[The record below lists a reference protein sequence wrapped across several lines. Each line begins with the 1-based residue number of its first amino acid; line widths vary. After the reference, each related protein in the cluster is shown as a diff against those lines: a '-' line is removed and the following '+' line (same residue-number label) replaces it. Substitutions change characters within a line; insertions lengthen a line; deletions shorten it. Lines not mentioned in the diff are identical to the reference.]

1 LIFGHHN
8 NRNNAEIALL
18 NSETNKTMRHN
29 YFCAYLLFGFCKA
42 VATWVASSQ
51 IITQGGQP
59 SPTVPIVTALSLS
72 STPKL
77 RGEIDA
83 NANLVVFPSRRDLL
97 FGGLILVSSQLNR
110 SRCRY
115 HKGSAFHRRSKSR
128 QLRYSHQ
135 QAA

>member
-1 LIFGHHN
+1 VSIKKAEKVFLIFGHHN

-51 IITQGGQP
+51 IPRIRGA
-59 SPTVPIVTALSLS
+59 TVPQFCPLLRRLVAFLDDQE
-72 STPKL
+72 L

-83 NANLVVFPSRRDLL
+83 NANLVVFPSRRDHSL
-97 FGGLILVSSQLNR
+97 
-110 SRCRY
+110 
-115 HKGSAFHRRSKSR
+115 RRFDSGE
-128 QLRYSHQ
+128 
-135 QAA
+135 